1 LTKKDKESQE
11 MIKRMREEAEMREE
25 ALVELDGNQ
34 EREEEL
40 VR

>member
-1 LTKKDKESQE
+1 MEKDKESQVL
-11 MIKRMREEAEMREE
+11 IKRMREEAEMREE

-40 VR
+40 VQ